1 MSGSKDTNKILVI
14 MTGGLITEKLINKEV
29 VDFKPR
35 EILDLIDPEID
46 LNALELVEFS
56 FIDSS
61 GIDLEFLHNLA
72 KFIQRKLNSQYVR
85 GIVLLHGTDTIEIT
99 AYFLHRCIYAHGKPI
114 VLTGYLNLYSTIEK
128 QIFFRL
134 IFSQKLRINADGI
147 EFGLRWKS

>member
-1 MSGSKDTNKILVI
+1 MNKMNGSSKDTNKILVI

-46 LNALELVEFS
+46 LDALELVEFS

-72 KFIQRKLNSQYVR
+72 KFIQRKLNSQFVR

-114 VLTGYLNLYSTIEK
+114 VLTGYLNLHLTID
-128 QIFFRL
+128 F
-134 IFSQKLRINADGI
+134 
-147 EFGLRWKS
+147 WY